1 MAQLPTDRTITVS
14 WTKFTSVYDPVMDPL
29 YNSDEAWQNSVYV
42 IGDSMGRPLYIG
54 KATGKEN
61 PGFGNRYWG
70 DLQAMAAWGTG
81 ARNAVYLGRIKRAP
95 RQWYDNLEREL
106 IARESSSTGGQ
117 YPYYNRGHKEASPDA
132 RVRLSHTGDAPRFY
146 HLDSSNDART
156 TEPTG

>member
-1 MAQLPTDRTITVS
+1 MAQMPSDRTITVS
-14 WTKFTSVYDPVMDPL
+14 WTKFASVYDPVMDPL

-70 DLQAMAAWGTG
+70 NLQAMAAWGTG
-81 ARNAVYLGRIKRAP
+81 ARNGLYLGRVKGAP
-95 RQWYDNLEREL
+95 RQWYNDIEREL

-117 YPYYNRGHKEASPDA
+117 QPYYDTDHKATNPDA
-132 RVRLSHTGDAPRFY
+132 KVQLRQTGDAPRFY
-146 HLDSSNDART
+146 YLDSSHRAKA
-156 TEPTG
+156 TEP